1 MDIITHLYKKVNSI
15 SQARLYIGSEK
26 AAVVYG
32 GLAYLASDSFQRFYR
47 EKKILQKKYTPED
60 ER

>member
-32 GLAYLASDSFQRFYR
+32 GLAYLASDSFQRFSAR
-47 EKKILQKKYTPED
+47 KKILQKKYTPED
-60 ER
+60 EC

>member
-1 MDIITHLYKKVNSI
+1 MVIITHLYKKVNSI

-32 GLAYLASDSFQRFYR
+32 GLAYLASDSFQRFSA
-47 EKKILQKKYTPED
+47 EKKILQKKYFPED
-60 ER
+60 EC

>member
-1 MDIITHLYKKVNSI
+1 MVIITHLYKKVNSI

-32 GLAYLASDSFQRFYR
+32 GLAYLASDSFQRFSA
-47 EKKILQKKYTPED
+47 EKKNSPEKMD
-60 ER
+60 SRG